1 MDKSL
6 WSFLLPQW
14 DGTAYGGLQW
24 VFALVLLLLVI
35 ALPLLLS
42 RSARPAQWQARWQAL
57 TGEHGPLPATTT
69 PDELSQAVA
78 TAPERWAAAMP
89 GLILMLGLLGTFI
102 GLGLALTATAGVL
115 GPQAAPG
122 ALGAVIDALG
132 SKFKIAAWSMLA
144 FLILKCWMILRGHE
158 QARLAWSIGILKD
171 VATAAAQ
178 AQAVQHAEEQQ
189 RLVDAIKQSGQAL
202 LAAQQAE
209 AQRAH
214 LRHGEWMEALQRQ
227 SGRSS

>member
-24 VFALVLLLLVI
+24 AFALVMLAAVVV
-35 ALPLLLS
+35 LPLLLA
-42 RSARPAQWQARWQAL
+42 RSARPAQWQARLQAL
-57 TGEHGPLPATTT
+57 AGERGPLPVTTT
-69 PDELSQAVA
+69 PDQLSQAVA
-78 TAPERWAAAMP
+78 TPAERWAAAMP

-144 FLILKCWMILRGHE
+144 FLILKSWITLRAHE
-158 QARLAWSIGILKD
+158 QARLAWSIGVLKD
-171 VATAAAQ
+171 MATAAAQ

-214 LRHGEWMEALQRQ
+214 LRHGEWLEAMQRQ